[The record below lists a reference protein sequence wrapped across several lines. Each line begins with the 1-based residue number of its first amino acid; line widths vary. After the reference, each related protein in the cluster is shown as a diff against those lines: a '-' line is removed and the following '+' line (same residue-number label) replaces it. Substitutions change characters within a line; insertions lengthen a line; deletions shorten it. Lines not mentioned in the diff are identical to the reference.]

1 MKNQY
6 RLGLSHHRPDS
17 QTLPAVD
24 SSVAVSGGGLRR
36 RGAILSMELVLILP
50 IFLMLILSMAE
61 FSMLMSAR
69 TRVCDAA
76 RQGSRMLCLGGQ
88 SPDQIRSQLVAILGS
103 GMGRQC
109 QIEIQPA
116 AGPGDLGNVQIRVP
130 MHCATPDLLWMT
142 GFSVRNRFLEADA
155 PMVMERQIALNRT
168 ASNQIGR
175 F

>member
-1 MKNQY
+1 MTPIT
-6 RLGLSHHRPDS
+6 GTD
-17 QTLPAVD
+17 VI
-24 SSVAVSGGGLRR
+24 SGRTKQR

-88 SPDQIRSQLVAILGS
+88 SPDQIRSQLTAILGAS
-103 GMGRQC
+103 MGSQC
-109 QIEIQPA
+109 QILIQPA

-155 PMVMERQIALNRT
+155 PMVMERHT
-168 ASNQIGR
+168 ASNQTVSNQISR

>member
-1 MKNQY
+1 MKNQHIQ
-6 RLGLSHHRPDS
+6 RLRHD
-17 QTLPAVD
+17 LPALQSGCDAVA
-24 SSVAVSGGGLRR
+24 SVVSPGRTPGR

-61 FSMLMSAR
+61 FSLLMSAR

-88 SPDQIRSQLVAILGS
+88 SPEQIRSQLTAILGA

-109 QIEIQPA
+109 QIVIQPA
-116 AGPGDLGNVQIRVP
+116 AGPGDLANVQIRVP

-142 GFSVRNRFLEADA
+142 GFSVRNRYLEADA
-155 PMVMERQIALNRT
+155 PMVMERQTATNQT
-168 ASNQIGR
+168 ASNQSGR